1 MADVPSNYLGTGDL
15 WGYTYDEVME
25 VRAKWTPFG
34 ESAHEYVWQDD
45 AACEGVDPDES
56 FMDEASDEQYLHIG
70 KKVRRQ
76 ALVAV
81 NLPRYEKFKSNYCDT
96 CPVMETCAREAQDS
110 DKFWSV
116 RGGEMPGILQLQMT
130 PGSKIYSPAFDRSDY
145 FEWSCPQ
152 HGREFL
158 GWKNR
163 KNAKGEEY
171 RAEICVRCNTESKDA
186 NRPR

>member
-1 MADVPSNYLGTGDL
+1 MADVASNYLGSGDL
-15 WGYTYDEVME
+15 WGYDYDGFAMQST
-25 VRAKWTPFG
+25 KWTPFG
-34 ESAHEYVWQDD
+34 ESAHEHVWQDD

-56 FMDEASDEQYLHIG
+56 FMDESSDDDYAGIG
-70 KKVRRQ
+70 KNKIRQ

-81 NLPRYEKFKSNYCDT
+81 NLPRYEKFKSDYCDT
-96 CPVMETCAREAQDS
+96 CPVMETCAREAQAS

-130 PGSKIYSPAFDRSDY
+130 VGSRIRPPAFDRSDY
-145 FEWSCPQ
+145 YEWSCAK

-158 GWKNR
+158 GWKER

-171 RAEICVRCNTESKDA
+171 RAEICVRCNTESRDP